1 MRYNTW
7 RDAPDDSDATLLEAQ
22 QLAQRAVELGP
33 NESTCFSML
42 AQVCLMR
49 RAWDLS
55 LHYMQRSVEL
65 NPNNQWNAADMGVVL
80 VHAGDTGEA
89 FKWLRRARD
98 IDPYFN
104 EAWYWRIF
112 GVAYFLLHHYD
123 EALAMFDQASVRHYR
138 VAVYR
143 AACHARMGDMEQ
155 ATRTVAECLALKPG
169 FSVRHFMSR
178 EPFRNPADAA
188 HVTEAL
194 RLAGLPE

>member
-1 MRYNTW
+1 
-7 RDAPDDSDATLLEAQ
+7 
-22 QLAQRAVELGP
+22 
-33 NESTCFSML
+33 ML

-65 NPNNQWNAADMGVVL
+65 NPSNQWNAADMGLVL
-80 VHAGDTGEA
+80 VHAGDTEEA
-89 FKWLRRARD
+89 FKWLRRARE

-112 GVAYFLLHHYD
+112 GVAYFLLHRYD

-138 VAVYR
+138 IAVYR
-143 AACHARMGDMEQ
+143 AASHAQLGDMEQ
-155 ATRTVAECLALKPG
+155 AARAVAEGLALKPD
-169 FSVRHFMSR
+169 FSIRRFLSR
-178 EPFRNPADAA
+178 EPFRNPTDSA
-188 HVTEAL
+188 HVTESL